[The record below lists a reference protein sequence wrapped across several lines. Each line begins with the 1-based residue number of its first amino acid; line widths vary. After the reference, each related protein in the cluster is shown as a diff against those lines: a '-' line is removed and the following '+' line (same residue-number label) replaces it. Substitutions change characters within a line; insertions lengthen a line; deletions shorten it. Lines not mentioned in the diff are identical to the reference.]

1 MLCKN
6 HTIECFSRKEEM
18 FNPTV
23 KKVLTDSNKILRLP
37 STEKRERN
45 NVVRSN
51 GYCRI
56 NLLELG
62 TIQKFDYQLS
72 NPLSSGTLL
81 IVGVQ
86 KYPNKNVP
94 CYHYPNAFIITSKIT
109 VRNIHVPETVSTRT
123 MQILYCL
130 DIIPDVADECRD
142 TDWFLRHTKYS

>member
-62 TIQKFDYQLS
+62 TIQKFDY
-72 NPLSSGTLL
+72 
-81 IVGVQ
+81 
-86 KYPNKNVP
+86 
-94 CYHYPNAFIITSKIT
+94 
-109 VRNIHVPETVSTRT
+109 
-123 MQILYCL
+123 
-130 DIIPDVADECRD
+130 
-142 TDWFLRHTKYS
+142 